1 MSVQKGPCVSQSQ
14 LGHLQRSC
22 GGRVIT
28 TSAAMDQSACP
39 EPPAQSQGRLWMWSI
54 PAVLPGEQTLPAGL
68 ARPCSEMNIRAL
80 PGTGSPQPT
89 DPTPTSPTDLSAEDK
104 QTQEVIDGSLWKA
117 LIARP
122 QHVQRGRGAAG
133 PAAAFHHSQL

>member
-1 MSVQKGPCVSQSQ
+1 MDGE
-14 LGHLQRSC
+14 HLC
-22 GGRVIT
+22 
-28 TSAAMDQSACP
+28 SAAWRADTASWA
-39 EPPAQSQGRLWMWSI
+39 G
-54 PAVLPGEQTLPAGL
+54 QTPTWTQAALG
-68 ARPCSEMNIRAL
+68 SEMNIRAL

-117 LIARP
+117 LITRP

-133 PAAAFHHSQL
+133 PAAAFHHSQV